1 MAVEKWH
8 KGGEYV
14 LSSETIYFVVFFN
27 FNLLSVYKIYLN
39 KMYLI
44 SAGRGGASIYGKQFE
59 DELHPE
65 LKFTGE

>member
-1 MAVEKWH
+1 MDFLF
-8 KGGEYV
+8 Y
-14 LSSETIYFVVFFN
+14 
-27 FNLLSVYKIYLN
+27 LLSVF
-39 KMYLI
+39 KMYLYIIDFI